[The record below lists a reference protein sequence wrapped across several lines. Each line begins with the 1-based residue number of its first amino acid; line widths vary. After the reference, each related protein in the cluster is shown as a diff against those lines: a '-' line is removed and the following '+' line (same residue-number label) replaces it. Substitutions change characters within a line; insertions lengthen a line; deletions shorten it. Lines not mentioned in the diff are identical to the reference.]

1 MMKHRDI
8 HHLRGKEHSRVSI
21 GMFFI
26 VLGLALLIA
35 TNDLFNL
42 GSISSYFTWE
52 TAMVFVGVILILNL
66 NFTGGLLLI
75 AGGIWFL
82 RDEIFIFPSQFFESF
97 YWPSV
102 IVLIGVSFIL
112 SSFFKRINIK

>member
-1 MMKHRDI
+1 MKHHDF
-8 HHLRGKEHSRVSI
+8 HYSRGKEHSRVSI
-21 GMFFI
+21 GLFFI

-35 TNDLFNL
+35 TNDLLNL
-42 GSISSYFTWE
+42 GSIKSYFTWE
-52 TAMVFVGVILILNL
+52 TAMVFIGVIFLLNL
-66 NFTGGLLLI
+66 NFTGGIALI

-82 RDEIFIFPSQFFESF
+82 RDEFFIFTPQFFESF